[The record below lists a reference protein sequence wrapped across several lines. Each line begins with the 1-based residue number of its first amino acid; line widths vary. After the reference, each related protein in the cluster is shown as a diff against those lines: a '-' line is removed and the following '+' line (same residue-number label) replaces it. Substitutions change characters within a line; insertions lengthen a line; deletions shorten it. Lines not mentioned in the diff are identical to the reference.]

1 MKTLFFDCSSGISG
15 NMTLGALLE
24 LVGDE
29 IWFLEQIEKLSIGGY
44 QIEISKRDSHGI
56 SGTYVDVRIAS
67 EDDTLQCSGDSH
79 HTNSHVHMHR
89 NLQDI
94 EQLIR
99 NSTLELDVKDLAIEI
114 FRKVAVAE
122 AKVHGKPI
130 EQVHFHEVGAIDS
143 IIDIVGTA
151 ILIRKLNPDRI
162 CVSVL
167 NEGHG
172 FIDCQHGRMAVPVPA
187 TVEILANAGVPFRQ
201 VDVETEMITPTG
213 AAIIATL
220 AEEFGNAPAMKLQD
234 VGYGVGSREIGYA
247 NALKVY
253 VGESISNGDS
263 NNEIYVIETN
273 IDDATGEELGYT
285 MERLLEAGAKDAFY
299 TPIFMKKNRPAY
311 QLTVLCEQKKIQELQ
326 EIIFCETTTIGV
338 RYYPVKRT
346 ELMREMVEMPLPE
359 EYAGERIRCK
369 KVTTKGGKTFLYPE
383 YEDMR
388 KVAKKTGKPIKE
400 IKS

>member
-29 IWFLEQIEKLSIGGY
+29 IWFLEQIEKLSIWGY
-44 QIEISKRDSHGI
+44 QIDISKRESHCI
-56 SGTYVDVRIAS
+56 SGTFVDVRIAS
-67 EDDTLQCSGDSH
+67 EDDALQSSGDC
-79 HTNSHVHMHR
+79 HVHMHR

-99 NSTLELDVKDLAIEI
+99 NSSLELDVKDLAIEI

-162 CVSVL
+162 CASVL

-220 AEEFGNAPAMKLQD
+220 AEEFGNAPVMKLKG

-253 VGESISNGDS
+253 VGESISNG
-263 NNEIYVIETN
+263 EIYVIETN

-346 ELMREMVEMPLPE
+346 ELMREMVEMQLPE

-369 KVTTKGGKTFLYPE
+369 KVTTPGGETFLYPE

-388 KVAKKTGKPIKE
+388 EVAKKTGKSIKE
-400 IKS
+400 IRNLVH

>member
-29 IWFLEQIEKLSIGGY
+29 IWFLEQIEKLSIWGY
-44 QIEISKRDSHGI
+44 QVEISKRESHGI
-56 SGTYVDVRIAS
+56 SGTFVDVRIDS
-67 EDDTLQCSGDSH
+67 EDDALQCSGDC
-79 HTNSHVHMHR
+79 HVHIHR

-99 NSTLELDVKDLAIEI
+99 NSSLELDVKDLAIEI

-162 CVSVL
+162 CASVL

-187 TVEILANAGVPFRQ
+187 TVEILANAGIPFRQ

-220 AEEFGNAPAMKLQD
+220 AEEFGNVPAMKLKG

-253 VGESISNGDS
+253 VGESISND
-263 NNEIYVIETN
+263 EIYVIETN
-273 IDDATGEELGYT
+273 IDDATGEEFGYT

-338 RYYPVKRT
+338 RYYPVRRT
-346 ELMREMVEMPLPE
+346 ELMREMVEMQLPE

-369 KVTTKGGKTFLYPE
+369 KVTTEGGKTFLYPE

-388 KVAKKTGKPIKE
+388 EMAKKTGKSIKE
-400 IKS
+400 IRKLVH

>member
-29 IWFLEQIEKLSIGGY
+29 IWFLEQIEKLSIWGY
-44 QIEISKRDSHGI
+44 QIEISKRESHGI
-56 SGTYVDVRIAS
+56 SGTFVDVRI
-67 EDDTLQCSGDSH
+67 DSD
-79 HTNSHVHMHR
+79 SHVHMHR

-99 NSTLELDVKDLAIEI
+99 NSSLESDVKDLAIEI

-162 CVSVL
+162 CASVL

-172 FIDCQHGRMAVPVPA
+172 FIDCQHGRMSVPVPA
-187 TVEILANAGVPFRQ
+187 TIEILANAGVPFRQ

-213 AAIIATL
+213 AAIIVTL
-220 AEEFGNAPAMKLQD
+220 AEEFGNAPAMKLKG

-263 NNEIYVIETN
+263 NGEIYVIETN

-346 ELMREMVEMPLPE
+346 ELMREMVEMQLPE

-369 KVTTKGGKTFLYPE
+369 KVTTEGGETFLYPE

-388 KVAKKTGKPIKE
+388 EVAKKTGKPIKE
-400 IKS
+400 IRNLVH

>member
-29 IWFLEQIEKLSIGGY
+29 IWFLEQIEKLSIWGY
-44 QIEISKRDSHGI
+44 QIEISKRESHGI
-56 SGTYVDVRIAS
+56 SGTFVDVRI
-67 EDDTLQCSGDSH
+67 DSD
-79 HTNSHVHMHR
+79 SHVHMHR

-99 NSTLELDVKDLAIEI
+99 NSSLELDVKDLAIEI

-162 CVSVL
+162 CASVL

-172 FIDCQHGRMAVPVPA
+172 FIDCQHGRMSVPVPA
-187 TVEILANAGVPFRQ
+187 TIEVLANAGVPFRQ

-220 AEEFGNAPAMKLQD
+220 AEEFGNAPAMKLKG

-263 NNEIYVIETN
+263 NDEIYVIETN

-346 ELMREMVEMPLPE
+346 ELMREMVEMQLPE

-369 KVTTKGGKTFLYPE
+369 KVTTEGGETFLYPE

-388 KVAKKTGKPIKE
+388 EVAKKTGKPIKE
-400 IKS
+400 IRNLVH